1 MPHDIPLAAP
11 GLAAEGT
18 RPAKDAWQGPL
29 RRWDGF
35 FAVVVLVTVG
45 VVLISG
51 PLRPGLISAAALAA
65 LALWYAA
72 AGHRAMTGDD
82 QEELTGRA
90 VVYLAGTFAL
100 LAVAAG
106 FSQTAA
112 LVLVALCPQ
121 CFMALRFRRA
131 VAAVAVIACA
141 PLAADAVAR
150 APGGQLAA
158 DAAIA
163 ALTLAF
169 SIAFAGWITRIV
181 EQSTE
186 RAQLIRRL
194 EAAQA
199 ELASVHREAGVLAER
214 QRLSAEIH
222 DTIAQGMAS
231 IVMLLQVAEA
241 RLRADPDAASRHLEL
256 ARDTARDNLAEAR
269 GLVEGLAPAGLRAGS
284 LDEALVRAAALARSQ
299 DGLHADVSVG
309 GTPRPLPVSAE
320 VVLLRVCQEALA
332 NVRKHAGASRARV
345 RLDYAEEEVGLE
357 VTDDGRGF
365 DPAAVPAG
373 YGLSG
378 MRTRVAEAG
387 GALEVR
393 SAPGAGTAIT
403 VRVRA

>member
-1 MPHDIPLAAP
+1 MPHDIPLAAA
-11 GLAAEGT
+11 GLAADG

-35 FAVVVLVTVG
+35 FAVVVLITVS
-45 VVLISG
+45 VVLVSR
-51 PLRPGLISAAALAA
+51 PLLPGLISAAALAA
-65 LALWYAA
+65 MAPWYAA
-72 AGHRAMTGDD
+72 VGHRAMTDDD

-90 VVYLAGTFAL
+90 VLYLAGTFAL

-106 FSQTAA
+106 LSQTAA

-141 PLAADAVAR
+141 PLAGDAV
-150 APGGQLAA
+150 GGAAGSQLAG

-194 EAAQA
+194 EATQA

-214 QRLSAEIH
+214 QRLSAELH

-231 IVMLLQVAEA
+231 IVMLLQVAED
-241 RLRADPDAASRHLEL
+241 RLRTDPDTAAQHLEL
-256 ARDTARDNLAEAR
+256 ASDTARGNLAEAR
-269 GLVEGLAPAGLRAGS
+269 GLVAGLAPAELRAGS
-284 LDEALVRAAALARSQ
+284 LDEALVRVAALARSQ
-299 DGLHADVSVG
+299 AGLPAGVTVS
-309 GTPRPLPVSAE
+309 GTPRPLPTSTE
-320 VVLLRVCQEALA
+320 VVLLRVGQEALS
-332 NVRKHAGASRARV
+332 NVRKHADASCARV
-345 RLDYAEEEVGLE
+345 RLDYAEEAVSLA

-378 MRTRVAEAG
+378 MRARVAEAG
-387 GALEVR
+387 GALEIR

-403 VRVRA
+403 VRVRT